1 MSIERSSQSTTQPE
15 SLDRV
20 RDRQPDARPREPAPR
35 EAVDDFQRLL
45 QGRREQRA
53 SREPQPAR
61 AQADDGRQP
70 LQQAPR
76 HPGDEL
82 AAQRREDEAI
92 AGRPR
97 VSERGQDRDDDPLRR
112 REDASTSPASPQQ
125 VDPAALYQAQAAIRD
140 GLAPP
145 AAPAPLNPNAF
156 ADMVERHLKQLA
168 ADRGAAG
175 GGDGHVLLR
184 MADATLPGTDLL
196 LSRTAQGWM
205 LRADVRS
212 RGSFD
217 AIRQAAPALARRFAE
232 RNLGVLEVDPHFHG

>member
-1 MSIERSSQSTTQPE
+1 MSIERSLSPAQTE
-15 SLDRV
+15 SPDPV
-20 RDRQPDARPREPAPR
+20 RDRQPEARPRDPAPR

-45 QGRREQRA
+45 QAKREQRA
-53 SREPQPAR
+53 PREPQPAR

-70 LQQAPR
+70 LQQAAR

-97 VSERGQDRDDDPLRR
+97 VAEREHGQDDDPLRR
-112 REDASTSPASPQQ
+112 HDDASTSPSQAQQ
-125 VDPAALYQAQAAIRD
+125 IDAAALYQAQAAMRD
-140 GLAPP
+140 GLPAP
-145 AAPAPLNPNAF
+145 AAPAPINPHAF

-168 ADRGAAG
+168 ADRGAAD

-196 LSRTAQGWM
+196 LSRTEQGWM
-205 LRADVRS
+205 LRAEVRS
-212 RGSFD
+212 RGSYD
-217 AIRQAAPALARRFAE
+217 AIRQAAPELARRFAE